1 VLLVERYLAALVVE
15 DARSPLTVA
24 AYRKDL
30 NRYAAWLAAR
40 GVSVEQAGP
49 DDVEA
54 HLRVLEAA
62 GLAPATVAR
71 AAAAIRGLHRFAMAW
86 AGGRAEAL
94 LADAPRVPRTLP
106 RPLSEAEVA
115 RLLDAPEGDSPIAR
129 RDRAILEVLYATG
142 ARVSELV
149 GLDVDAVDLDA
160 PVVRL
165 LGKGGRERLA
175 PLGRPAR
182 RALEAWLDADGRGAL
197 RPSRWARRGD
207 DMAVFLNVRGRR
219 ITRQGVWEVV
229 GGYGRKVGLDGRLS
243 PHVLRHSAATHL
255 LDHGADIRVVQELLG
270 HASIATTQRYTL
282 VAPRRLREAFDAA
295 HPRA

>member
-54 HLRVLEAA
+54 HLRVLEGA

-229 GGYGRKVGLDGRLS
+229 GGYGRKVGLGGRLS